1 MQRGGFSIRERI
13 RTNQL
18 SVEEAIAIVNKWVS
32 NPASLKLLR
41 WLRSRKGN

>member
-18 SVEEAIAIVNKWVS
+18 SVEEAIVIVSKWVS
-32 NPASLKLLR
+32 NPASMKLLR
-41 WLRSRKGN
+41 WLRSRRG